1 MLLDKGL
8 ARVDYMLGVIVH
20 SSILQSNICKI
31 AGMQE
36 PIPEYQAEGRETS
49 WIYGGFTIYLNLT
62 LVLMW

>member
-1 MLLDKGL
+1 MLLDRSL
-8 ARVDYMLGVIVH
+8 ARVDCVRCH
-20 SSILQSNICKI
+20 SPFFHSPKQHRI

-36 PIPEYQAEGRETS
+36 PIPVYQAEGRET

>member
-1 MLLDKGL
+1 MLLEKGL

-20 SSILQSNICKI
+20 SFLLQSNICRI

-36 PIPEYQAEGRETS
+36 PIPEYRAEGRET
-49 WIYGGFTIYLNLT
+49 WICGGFTIYLNLT